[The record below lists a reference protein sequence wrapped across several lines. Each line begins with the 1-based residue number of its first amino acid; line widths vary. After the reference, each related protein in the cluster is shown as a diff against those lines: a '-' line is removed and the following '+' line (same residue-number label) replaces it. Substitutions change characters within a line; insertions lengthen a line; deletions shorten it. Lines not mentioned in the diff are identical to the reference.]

1 MLARVRADADAEIA
15 ALRGWAAGEATA
27 VKEAADAE
35 VARTYA
41 AAEDAIRQAE
51 AQAARTSSIQ
61 PLSIPVPPFE
71 FRSETAHIESAL
83 NALQQID
90 YVLEVGMSDEG
101 DSGIPLDIDMTQT
114 LVWAVQEHARY
125 LANESPSATSSAGQP
140 PGDVAAAYAEAAAQ
154 SFRALLQRI
163 ETVTRQLA
171 GRDLGPYAEIVNLV
185 VAMLADPWV
194 QRARRLDSAAP

>member
-1 MLARVRADADAEIA
+1 MPLPRMRS
-15 ALRGWAAGEATA
+15 G
-27 VKEAADAE
+27 
-35 VARTYA
+35 
-41 AAEDAIRQAE
+41 RQQ

-83 NALQQID
+83 NALHQID

-125 LANESPSATSSAGQP
+125 LANESPSATSSTGQP
-140 PGDVAAAYAEAAAQ
+140 PRRCGRSLYGGRRTVVPRPFAADRDRHPA
-154 SFRALLQRI
+154 
-163 ETVTRQLA
+163 A
-171 GRDLGPYAEIVNLV
+171 GR
-185 VAMLADPWV
+185 VAIWV
-194 QRARRLDSAAP
+194 PMSKS